1 MESKKESTFDKVEG
15 FIRKTLVPIANKVD
29 NNPYLTAIKKGM
41 VVLTPA
47 LLLGSIA
54 AIFPSIPEFIK
65 AASVQNWFEQYGYIF
80 SLLSKV
86 SLGLVGLY
94 AVLAIAYFLS
104 EEWKLYTIG
113 SMILSAIGFLL
124 VSMDLDKDGNIIAS
138 YLDSKGLF
146 AGIFISIICVS
157 IYRFF
162 TKHKLVI
169 KMPEGVPDFV
179 SSSFELIT
187 PTAAIGALFI
197 MVRAITDALSGGV
210 LLPQVI
216 MNILAPAIGSLD
228 SLWVIYF
235 VLVLRLVFW
244 FFGIHSAVLSPILSP
259 IMVQYLSE
267 NLANHEA
274 GQPLTHVVTGG
285 TLSAFANFTGSGVTM
300 GLVIAMLVSRSQRY
314 KKVGAVGLLPSLFGI
329 NEPILFGVPI
339 ILNPV
344 LMIPFIFGGAFVG
357 MIPMIFMKLGLLNY
371 PIFDPPYVPVFME
384 GFLTGF
390 DWRSIPIQLLQIAL
404 SFGLYLPFFKVL
416 ERQELEQE
424 KVVSANKDQ
433 SITQVISDE
442 DEALLADLDF

>member
-1 MESKKESTFDKVEG
+1 MGNPQKQSAFDKVEG
-15 FIRKTLVPIANKVD
+15 FIRKTLVPVANKVD

-41 VVLTPA
+41 VVMTPV

-65 AASVQNWFEQYGYIF
+65 TQAVANWFETYGYIF
-80 SLLSKV
+80 SIISKV

-94 AVLAIAYFLS
+94 AVLAISYFLS
-104 EEWKLYTIG
+104 ENYKLYTVG
-113 SMILSAIGFLL
+113 SMMLSAIAFLI
-124 VSMDLDKDGNIIAS
+124 VAMDVDENGNIIAS

-146 AGIFISIICVS
+146 TAIFVAIISVK
-157 IYRFF
+157 IYQFF

-187 PTAAIGALFI
+187 PTATIGILFI
-197 MVRAITDALSGGV
+197 VIRAVTDSLSGGV

-216 MNILAPAIGSLD
+216 MDVLAPAIGSLD
-228 SLWVIYF
+228 SLWIIYI

-259 IMVQYLSE
+259 IAVQYLSE
-267 NLANHEA
+267 NIAAHEA
-274 GQPLTHVVTGG
+274 GQPLTHVITNG

-300 GLVIAMLVSRSQRY
+300 GLVIAMLISRSARY
-314 KKVGAVGLLPSLFGI
+314 KKVGAVALLPSLFGI
-329 NEPILFGVPI
+329 NEPVLFGVPI

-357 MIPMIFMKLGLLNY
+357 MLPMIAMKLGFLNF
-371 PIFDPPYVPVFME
+371 PIFDPPYVPIFME

-390 DWRSIPIQLLQIAL
+390 DWRAIIIQVVQIAL

-416 ERQELEQE
+416 EKQELDREAENIAKSNQ
-424 KVVSANKDQ
+424 
-433 SITQVISDE
+433 IISDE
-442 DEALLADLDF
+442 DEQYLTDIDF

>member
-1 MESKKESTFDKVEG
+1 MENPKKQGAFEKVEG

-29 NNPYLTAIKKGM
+29 SNPYLTAIKKGM
-41 VVLTPA
+41 VVMTPV

-65 AASVQNWFEQYGYIF
+65 TQAVANWFENYGYIF
-80 SLLSKV
+80 GIISKV

-94 AVLAIAYFLS
+94 AVLAISYFLS
-104 EEWKLYTIG
+104 EHYKLYTVG
-113 SMILSAIGFLL
+113 SMMLSAIAFLI
-124 VSMDLDKDGNIIAS
+124 VAMDVDDNGNIVAA

-146 AGIFISIICVS
+146 TAIFVAIISVKL
-157 IYRFF
+157 YQFF

-187 PTAAIGALFI
+187 PTAAIG
-197 MVRAITDALSGGV
+197 V

-216 MNILAPAIGSLD
+216 MDVLAPAIGSLD
-228 SLWVIYF
+228 SLWIIYI

-259 IMVQYLSE
+259 IAVQYLSE
-267 NLANHEA
+267 NIAAHEA
-274 GQPLTHVVTGG
+274 GQPLQHVITNG
-285 TLSAFANFTGSGVTM
+285 TLSAFANFSGSGVTI
-300 GLVIAMLVSRSQRY
+300 GLVLAMLISKSLRY
-314 KKVGAVGLLPSLFGI
+314 KKVGAVALLPSLFGI
-329 NEPILFGVPI
+329 NEPVLFGVPI

-344 LMIPFIFGGAFVG
+344 LMIPFIFGGALVG
-357 MIPMIFMKLGLLNY
+357 MFPMICMKLGLLNY
-371 PIFDPPYVPVFME
+371 PLFDPPYVPVFME

-390 DWRSIPIQLLQIAL
+390 DWRAIVIQVIQVAM

-416 ERQELEQE
+416 EKQELEREALLEAE
-424 KVVSANKDQ
+424 KS
-433 SITQVISDE
+433 SSVISDD
-442 DEALLADLDF
+442 DEQYLTDIDF

>member
-1 MESKKESTFDKVEG
+1 MGGQKVSTFEKIEG
-15 FIRKTLVPIANKVD
+15 FIRKTLVPVANKVD
-29 NNPYLTAIKKGM
+29 NNAYLTAIKKGM

-47 LLLGSIA
+47 LLLGSVA

-65 AASVQNWFEQYGYIF
+65 AAPVEQWFDHYGYIF
-80 SLLSKV
+80 GLLSKV

-94 AVLAIAYFLS
+94 AVLAISYFLS
-104 EEWKLYTIG
+104 EQWKLYTIG

-124 VSMDLDKDGNIIAS
+124 VAMDVDENGNIVAS

-146 AGIFISIICVS
+146 AGIFIAIICVK
-157 IYRFF
+157 IYQFF

-187 PTAAIGALFI
+187 PTATIGVLFI
-197 MVRAITDALSGGV
+197 VIRTVTDALTGGT

-216 MNILAPAIGSLD
+216 MDVLAPAIGGLD

-259 IMVQYLSE
+259 IAVQYLSE
-267 NLANHEA
+267 NIAAHEA
-274 GQPLTHVVTGG
+274 GEPLTHAITNG
-285 TLSAFANFTGSGVTM
+285 TLSAFANFTGSGVTI
-300 GLVIAMLVSRSQRY
+300 GLVIAMLISRSKRY
-314 KKVGAVGLLPSLFGI
+314 KKVGAVALLPSLFGI
-329 NEPILFGVPI
+329 NEPVLFGVPI

-357 MIPMIFMKLGLLNY
+357 MIPMICMKLGLLNF

-390 DWRSIPIQLLQIAL
+390 DWRAIIVQLVQIAL
-404 SFGLYLPFFKVL
+404 SFALYLPFFKVL
-416 ERQELEQE
+416 ERQELDQEQTKE
-424 KVVSANKDQ
+424 KTS
-433 SITQVISDE
+433 VISEE

>member
-1 MESKKESTFDKVEG
+1 MEKKKISTFDKVEE

-29 NNPYLTAIKKGM
+29 NNDYLTAIKKGM

-65 AASVQNWFEQYGYIF
+65 VTAVQNWFEQYGYVF
-80 SLLSKV
+80 GLLSKV

-94 AVLAIAYFLS
+94 AVLSISYFLS
-104 EEWKLYTIG
+104 EQWKLYTIG

-124 VSMDLDKDGNIIAS
+124 ISMDLDENGNIIAS

-146 AGIFISIICVS
+146 AGIFVAIICVK
-157 IYRFF
+157 IYQFF

-187 PTAAIGALFI
+187 PTAAIAILFVALRT
-197 MVRAITDALSGGV
+197 VTDALSGGV

-216 MNILAPAIGSLD
+216 MNLLAPAIGGLD
-228 SLWVIYF
+228 SFWVIYF

-267 NLANHEA
+267 NIAAHEA
-274 GQPLTHVVTGG
+274 GEPLSHVITGG
-285 TLSAFANFTGSGVTM
+285 TMSAFANFTGSGVTI
-300 GLVIAMLVSRSQRY
+300 GLVIAMLVSKSMRY
-314 KKVGAVGLLPSLFGI
+314 KKVGAVALLPSLFGI
-329 NEPILFGVPI
+329 NEPVLFGVPI

-357 MIPMIFMKLGLLNY
+357 MIPMICMKLGLLNY

-390 DWRSIPIQLLQIAL
+390 DWRSIIIQVIQVAL
-404 SFGLYLPFFKVL
+404 SFALYLPFFKVL
-416 ERQELEQE
+416 ERQELDQE
-424 KVVSANKDQ
+424 KANIEKS
-433 SITQVISDE
+433 SIISEE
-442 DEALLADLDF
+442 DEALLGDLDF

>member
-1 MESKKESTFDKVEG
+1 MGGQKVSTFEKIEG
-15 FIRKTLVPIANKVD
+15 FIRKTLVPVANKVD
-29 NNPYLTAIKKGM
+29 NNAYLTAIKKGM

-47 LLLGSIA
+47 LLLGSVA

-65 AASVQNWFEQYGYIF
+65 AAPIENWFEHYGYIF
-80 SLLSKV
+80 GLLSKV

-94 AVLAIAYFLS
+94 AVLAISYFLS
-104 EEWKLYTIG
+104 EQWKLYTIG

-124 VSMDLDKDGNIIAS
+124 VAMDIDENGNIVAS

-146 AGIFISIICVS
+146 AGIFIAIICVK
-157 IYRFF
+157 IYQFF

-187 PTAAIGALFI
+187 PTATIGVLFI
-197 MVRAITDALSGGV
+197 AIRTITDALTGGT

-216 MNILAPAIGSLD
+216 MDVLAPAIGGLD

-259 IMVQYLSE
+259 IAVQYLSE
-267 NLANHEA
+267 NISAHEA
-274 GQPLTHVVTGG
+274 GEPLTHVITNG
-285 TLSAFANFTGSGVTM
+285 TLSAFANFTGSGVTI
-300 GLVIAMLVSRSQRY
+300 GLVIAMLISRSKRY
-314 KKVGAVGLLPSLFGI
+314 KKVGAVALLPSMFGI
-329 NEPILFGVPI
+329 NEPVLFGVPI

-357 MIPMIFMKLGLLNY
+357 MIPMICMKLGLLNF

-390 DWRSIPIQLLQIAL
+390 DWRAIIVQLVQIGL
-404 SFGLYLPFFKVL
+404 SFALYLPFFKVL

-424 KVVSANKDQ
+424 KTTKETTS
-433 SITQVISDE
+433 VISEE

>member
-1 MESKKESTFDKVEG
+1 MENPQKQSTFEKVEG
-15 FIRKTLVPIANKVD
+15 FIRKTLVPVANKVD
-29 NNPYLTAIKKGM
+29 SNPYLTAIKKGM
-41 VVLTPA
+41 VVMTPV

-65 AASVQNWFEQYGYIF
+65 TQAVANWFENYGYIF
-80 SLLSKV
+80 GIISKV

-94 AVLAIAYFLS
+94 AVLAISYFLS
-104 EEWKLYTIG
+104 EEFKLYTVG
-113 SMILSAIGFLL
+113 SMLLSAIAFLIVAMDVDKNSNI
-124 VSMDLDKDGNIIAS
+124 VSS

-146 AGIFISIICVS
+146 TAIFVAIISVKL
-157 IYRFF
+157 YQFF

-187 PTAAIGALFI
+187 PTAAIGILFI
-197 MVRAITDALSGGV
+197 VIRMVTDSLTGGV

-216 MNILAPAIGSLD
+216 MDVLAPAIGGLD
-228 SLWVIYF
+228 SLWVIYL

-244 FFGIHSAVLSPILSP
+244 FFGIHSAVLTPILSP
-259 IMVQYLSE
+259 IAVQYLSE
-267 NLANHEA
+267 NIAAHEA
-274 GQPLTHVVTGG
+274 GEPLTHVITNGS
-285 TLSAFANFTGSGVTM
+285 LSAFANFTGSGVTI
-300 GLVIAMLVSRSQRY
+300 GLVIAMLFSKSSRY

-357 MIPMIFMKLGLLNY
+357 MIPMICMKLGLLNY

-390 DWRSIPIQLLQIAL
+390 DWRSIIIQIVQVAL

-416 ERQELEQE
+416 EKQELERE
-424 KVVSANKDQ
+424 ALKEAETHS
-433 SITQVISDE
+433 VISDD
-442 DEALLADLDF
+442 DEQYLTDIDF

>member
-1 MESKKESTFDKVEG
+1 MEHKKVSAFDKLEG
-15 FIRKTLVPIANKVD
+15 LIRKTLVPVANKID
-29 NNPYLTAIKKGM
+29 RNPYLTAVKKGM

-54 AIFPSIPEFIK
+54 SIFPSIPQLIQAEG
-65 AASVQNWFEQYGYIF
+65 VQKWFETNGYLF
-80 SLLSKV
+80 DLLSKV

-94 AVLAIAYFLS
+94 AVLAISYFLS
-104 EEWKLYTIG
+104 EQWKLYTIG
-113 SMILSAIGFLL
+113 SMVLSAIGFLL
-124 VSMDLDKDGNIIAS
+124 VSMDLDENGNIIAS

-146 AGIFISIICVS
+146 AGIFIAIISVS

-187 PTAAIGALFI
+187 PTAAIGILFI
-197 MVRAITDALSGGV
+197 AIRWLTDTLSGGF

-216 MNILAPAIGSLD
+216 MNLLAPAIGSLD

-267 NLANHEA
+267 NLASREA
-274 GQPLTHVVTGG
+274 GEPLTHVVTGG
-285 TLSAFANFTGSGVTM
+285 TMSAFANFTGSGVTI
-300 GLVIAMLVSRSQRY
+300 GLVIAMLISRSQRY
-314 KKVGAVGLLPSLFGI
+314 KKVGAVALLPSLFGI
-329 NEPILFGVPI
+329 NEPVLFGVPI

-357 MIPMIFMKLGLLNY
+357 MVPMIFMKLGLLNY

-384 GFLTGF
+384 GFLTAF
-390 DWRSIPIQLLQIAL
+390 DWRSILIQLLQIGL
-404 SFGLYLPFFKVL
+404 SFALYLPFFKVL
-416 ERQELEQE
+416 EKQELDHE
-424 KVVSANKDQ
+424 KEVKDAT
-433 SITQVISDE
+433 SVISDE

>member
-1 MESKKESTFDKVEG
+1 MEQQKVSAFDRVEG
-15 FIRKTLVPIANKVD
+15 FIRRTLVPVANKVD
-29 NNPYLTAIKKGM
+29 NNAYLTAIKKGM

-47 LLLGSIA
+47 LLLGSVA
-54 AIFPSIPEFIK
+54 AIFPSIPEFIN
-65 AASVQNWFEQYGYIF
+65 AAPVQNWFEQYGYIF
-80 SLLSKV
+80 GLLSKV

-104 EEWKLYTIG
+104 EQWKLYTIG

-124 VSMDLDKDGNIIAS
+124 VAMDVDENGNIIPT

-146 AGIFISIICVS
+146 AGIFIAIICVK
-157 IYRFF
+157 IYQFF

-187 PTAAIGALFI
+187 PTATIGVLFI
-197 MVRAITDALSGGV
+197 TVRAVTDALTGGV

-216 MNILAPAIGSLD
+216 MEFLAPAIGGLD
-228 SLWVIYF
+228 SLGVIYF

-259 IMVQYLSE
+259 IAVQYLSE
-267 NLANHEA
+267 NIAAHEA
-274 GQPLTHVVTGG
+274 GQPLTHVITGG

-300 GLVIAMLVSRSQRY
+300 GLVIAMLVSKSLRY
-314 KKVGAVGLLPSLFGI
+314 KKVGAVALLPSLFGI
-329 NEPILFGVPI
+329 NEPVLFGVPI

-357 MIPMIFMKLGLLNY
+357 MIPMICMKLGWLNY

-390 DWRSIPIQLLQIAL
+390 DWRAIIIQLVQIGL
-404 SFGLYLPFFKVL
+404 SFALYLPFFKVL

-424 KVVSANKDQ
+424 KDVKESH
-433 SITQVISDE
+433 SILSEE
-442 DEALLADLDF
+442 DEALLSDLDF

>member
-1 MESKKESTFDKVEG
+1 MEQEKVSAFDKVEG
-15 FIRKTLVPIANKVD
+15 FIRKTLVPVANKVD
-29 NNPYLTAIKKGM
+29 NNVYLTAIKKGM

-47 LLLGSIA
+47 LLLGSVA

-65 AASVQNWFEQYGYIF
+65 ASAVQNWFDQYGYIF
-80 SLLSKV
+80 GLLSKV

-104 EEWKLYTIG
+104 EQLKLYTIG
-113 SMILSAIGFLL
+113 SMILAAIGFLL
-124 VSMDLDKDGNIIAS
+124 VAMDVDENGNIIATH
-138 YLDSKGLF
+138 LDSKGLF
-146 AGIFISIICVS
+146 AGIFIAIICVK
-157 IYRFF
+157 IYQFF

-187 PTAAIGALFI
+187 PTAAIGVLFI
-197 MVRAITDALSGGV
+197 TIRAITDAMTGGT

-216 MNILAPAIGSLD
+216 MELLAPAIGGLD
-228 SLWVIYF
+228 SMWVIYL

-259 IMVQYLSE
+259 IAVQYLSE
-267 NLANHEA
+267 NIAAHEA
-274 GQPLTHVVTGG
+274 GEPLTHVITGG
-285 TLSAFANFTGSGVTM
+285 TLSAFANFTGSGVTI
-300 GLVIAMLVSRSQRY
+300 GLVIAMLVSKSLRY
-314 KKVGAVGLLPSLFGI
+314 KKVGAVALLPSLFGI
-329 NEPILFGVPI
+329 NEPVLFGVPI

-357 MIPMIFMKLGLLNY
+357 MIPMICMKLGLLNY
-371 PIFDPPYVPVFME
+371 PIFDPPYVPIFME

-390 DWRSIPIQLLQIAL
+390 DWRAIIIQLVQIGL
-404 SFGLYLPFFKVL
+404 SFALYLPFFKVL

-424 KVVSANKDQ
+424 KTAKEAS
-433 SITQVISDE
+433 SVISEE